1 MNNPRKNQL
10 LKLIIASLVLAFNCL
25 PGFAQ
30 VAVTTANSTNVT
42 VATGTTYNA
51 NGAAGSGL
59 AATNFDYRY
68 GNLSGALNN
77 KVFLNHFC
85 SWWYLLID
93 LITRI
98 FIA

>member
-1 MNNPRKNQL
+1 MNNQRKNQL
-10 LKLIIASLVLAFNCL
+10 LKLLIASLVLALNCC

-30 VAVTTANSTNVT
+30 VAVTTANGTNVT
-42 VATGTTYNA
+42 VASGSTYNA

-77 KVFLNHFC
+77 KVFLNTFVAGG
-85 SWWYLLID
+85 
-93 LITRI
+93 TT
-98 FIA
+98 